1 MKEKL
6 TQLSRLKHLKRP
18 KLKRLELKKPNKI
31 TCAIIKGFLIRHKEV
46 LLQCV
51 FAIIIFLAG
60 TYRYRESTMPILL
73 NDEYGY
79 WSNSAYFTGSDWS
92 SVTSKIPYYS
102 YGYSLVLAP
111 VRLFSRWRG
120 LCWAET
126 YQLAQLVN
134 VSFLVVGFFIAVQ
147 LCRRYMKNLNWVVRS
162 MACFTVMVYGSNLF
176 YAHITFTECTL
187 NVVFWI
193 FLYMMMRVIDR
204 PSVANHIGY
213 AVTAFYIYT
222 VHQRSLAILATSV
235 LVVLYL
241 RIVRKNT
248 LKQTAAFGVAYYGCS
263 LLHSMI
269 KGTLQN
275 VCYMGN
281 EPGGLA
287 ESLQYIFTKKSMLI
301 LVMCLVL
308 FVLLFLLDKGKV
320 RLVLCVI
327 TAGLAVAVV
336 YVVTHAG
343 ELGAAQSDVPAKIA
357 MNDFAGQWE
366 KIQGIFSKSGLVRL
380 GTSMVGKWFYL
391 AASTGLVICWGMR
404 NLFGNF
410 FLMLADSAKRF
421 VTAVKG
427 REPAYTQE
435 AGIQAVAADW
445 NDRIWYT
452 GVFLAWF
459 GTFMICAIYKEG
471 FYKNDDLVNG
481 RYHEFVIGIILLYSL
496 NILIK
501 EKNWLIT
508 ALVSLV
514 MYVAAAWFCQFA
526 MNELKRTEFELAH
539 CVMFG
544 RVIWNYQVPY
554 GRIKV
559 LSQYVLGLSAA
570 FFAVFKLGS
579 YFIKS
584 NKVAAARCVLALF
597 IPVYVWVHLADT
609 IVDNYV
615 VVRNEKQMGAMPVV
629 AAWIESLGVDAPVYF
644 AEDYLSARQA
654 AVIQF
659 MLQDREITMTHIYDM
674 TFDEDAYY
682 IINNRYLFEEP
693 RVEENCKTVVSVG
706 SYALVINKEQELS
719 RRWEYYEEIM
729 Q

>member
-1 MKEKL
+1 MKE
-6 TQLSRLKHLKRP
+6 
-18 KLKRLELKKPNKI
+18 KLKRLEFWKVKKKTRVMI
-31 TCAIIKGFLIRHKEV
+31 RDFLIMHKEI

-51 FAIIIFLAG
+51 FAVIILGIG
-60 TYRYRESTMPILL
+60 TYRIRESTMPVLL

-102 YGYSLVLAP
+102 YGYSLVLAL

-120 LCWAET
+120 LGWAEM

-147 LCRRYMKNLNWVVRS
+147 LCKRYMKNLNWIVRS

-187 NVVFWI
+187 NVVFWV
-193 FLYMMMRVIDR
+193 FLYLMMRVIDQ
-204 PSVANHIGY
+204 PGVVNHVGY

-248 LKQTAAFGVAYYGCS
+248 LKHTVAFGLAYYGCS
-263 LLHSMI
+263 LLHSVI
-269 KGTLQN
+269 KGMLQN

-287 ESLQYIFTKKSMLI
+287 DSLKYIFTKKSMLI
-301 LVMCLVL
+301 LVMCLVV
-308 FVLLFLLDKGKV
+308 FVLLYLLDKGKV
-320 RLVLCVI
+320 RLVICVI
-327 TAGLAVAVV
+327 MAGLAVAVV
-336 YVVTHAG
+336 YLVTHMG
-343 ELGAAQSDVPAKIA
+343 ELSAAQSDIPSKIA

-366 KIQGIFSKSGLVRL
+366 KIQGIFSKSGLIRL
-380 GTSMVGKWFYL
+380 GTSIVGKWFYL

-410 FLMLADSAKRF
+410 FLMLADSAKRL

-427 REPAYTQE
+427 KEPAYTQD
-435 AGIQAVAADW
+435 AGIRSVAADW

-471 FYKNDDLVNG
+471 FYKNDDLLNG

-496 NILIK
+496 NILMK
-501 EKNWLIT
+501 EKKWLIT
-508 ALVSLV
+508 ALISLA
-514 MYVAAAWFCQFA
+514 MYLAAAWLCQYA
-526 MNELKRTEFELAH
+526 MNELQRTEFELAH

-554 GRIKV
+554 GRIRV
-559 LSQYVLGLSAA
+559 LSRYVLGLSAA
-570 FFAVFKLGS
+570 FFVVFKAGS
-579 YFIKS
+579 FFIKS
-584 NKVAAARCVLALF
+584 NKIAAARCVLALL
-597 IPVYVWVHLADT
+597 IPVYVWVHLANT

-615 VVRNEKQMGAMPVV
+615 VVRNQKQMGAMPVV
-629 AAWIESLGVDAPVYF
+629 AAWIEALGIDAPVYF

-682 IINNRYLFEEP
+682 IIDNRYLTDDP
-693 RVEENCKTVVSVG
+693 RVAEHCKTVVDVG

-719 RRWEYYEEIM
+719 RRWEYYEEIL